1 MRVKIYYERY
11 KDKCYRNFAITKEQP
26 LNVAVKK
33 FCEDDKPQNNGF
45 DKIIIEF
52 VVEE

>member
-1 MRVKIYYERY
+1 MRVKIYYEKF
-11 KDKCYRNFAITKEQP
+11 KDKWYRNFSITKERP
-26 LNVAVKK
+26 LDAALKK

-45 DKIIIEF
+45 DNIVIEF